1 MMLGHKSES
10 AVATPHVINKHPFGV
25 KKHATTTT
33 KTTKQAAATKPKPQ
47 PVVQATPAKAPEQ
60 PSAVIAALAAGM
72 PAPIA
77 KALGRHPIVV
87 VSLYNPYSEV
97 DGIAFAEARAGAQ
110 MAKVGF
116 LPLSV
121 LSQAQVGKLTEQL
134 GLLPDPG
141 LSSTRG
147 PETSSPE
154 SAALPTRRPSRRLP
168 RTPPAGRD
176 RTGRCGHGERA
187 LRPPRTSRRSIRRH
201 PQSRRLRRLLR
212 HRSGGLPRRRAQR
225 RAFAARPVH
234 LRGCPP
240 GHRLHD
246 RSNRGPDGPRLR
258 RSRPV
263 AGAIRGCSRS
273 WMARSGPAGR

>member
-1 MMLGHKSES
+1 MTFTLSPPIRYAALCALLASVVIGGGLMMLGHKSES

-25 KKHATTTT
+25 KKHATTAK
-33 KTTKQAAATKPKPQ
+33 KTTKQAATTKPKPQ
-47 PVVQATPAKAPEQ
+47 PVQATPAKAPEQ

-77 KALGRHPIVV
+77 KALGKHPIVV

-141 LSSTRG
+141 LLVYARPGTLVARISG
-147 PETSSPE
+147 FADKETVAQ
-154 SAALPTRRPSRRLP
+154 AA
-168 RTPPAGRD
+168 
-176 RTGRCGHGERA
+176 
-187 LRPPRTSRRSIRRH
+187 
-201 PQSRRLRRLLR
+201 QN
-212 HRSGGLPRRRAQR
+212 
-225 RAFAARPVH
+225 AAR
-234 LRGCPP
+234 GT
-240 GHRLHD
+240 
-246 RSNRGPDGPRLR
+246 
-258 RSRPV
+258 
-263 AGAIRGCSRS
+263 
-273 WMARSGPAGR
+273 

>member
-1 MMLGHKSES
+1 MTFTLSPPIRYAALCALLASVVIGGGLMMLGHKSEG

-33 KTTKQAAATKPKPQ
+33 KKAAPAATTKPKQ
-47 PVVQATPAKAPEQ
+47 PVQATPAKAPEQ

-77 KALGRHPIVV
+77 KALGKHPIVV

-141 LSSTRG
+141 LLVYARPGTLVARISG
-147 PETSSPE
+147 FADKETVAQ
-154 SAALPTRRPSRRLP
+154 AA
-168 RTPPAGRD
+168 
-176 RTGRCGHGERA
+176 
-187 LRPPRTSRRSIRRH
+187 
-201 PQSRRLRRLLR
+201 QN
-212 HRSGGLPRRRAQR
+212 
-225 RAFAARPVH
+225 AAR
-234 LRGCPP
+234 GT
-240 GHRLHD
+240 
-246 RSNRGPDGPRLR
+246 
-258 RSRPV
+258 
-263 AGAIRGCSRS
+263 
-273 WMARSGPAGR
+273 